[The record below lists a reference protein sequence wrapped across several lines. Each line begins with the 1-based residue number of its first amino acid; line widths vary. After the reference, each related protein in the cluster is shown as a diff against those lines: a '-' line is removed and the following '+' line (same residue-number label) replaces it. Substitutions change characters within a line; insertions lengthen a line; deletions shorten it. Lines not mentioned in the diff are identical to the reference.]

1 MYKYILIL
9 SKGDGDSLNR
19 SLAQEKESEDK
30 NTKKCVT
37 FMHLNEVLS
46 TII

>member
-9 SKGDGDSLNR
+9 SKGDGDSSKRNLD
-19 SLAQEKESEDK
+19 QEKEPEDK
-30 NTKKCVT
+30 NIKKCVT